1 MCAVPRP
8 IPWLNATWVEARA
21 VGLAWGAPGGDLADF
36 ELQYLAAPHALR
48 THHTTA
54 TSFNVTGLRPH
65 TPYTFTIV
73 VSTA

>member
-1 MCAVPRP
+1 M
-8 IPWLNATWVEARA
+8 
-21 VGLAWGAPGGDLADF
+21 GLAWGAPGGDLADF